1 MTRARR
7 GERREAKKVTL
18 YYDSVSP
25 RQSTINIRELNG
37 IFICNIVHFIVKFNR
52 IPCRKFSSQE
62 RLYTFFFDN
71 RKDKKNSIEYI
82 R

>member
-37 IFICNIVHFIVKFNR
+37 IFIFARATLYI
-52 IPCRKFSSQE
+52 SS
-62 RLYTFFFDN
+62 
-71 RKDKKNSIEYI
+71 
-82 R
+82 